1 ELMLSPV
8 LMELEE
14 AKRHQGEILRQCAAL
29 FDENRLTVKIA
40 RTFALADAAAAQQF
54 LEQSHPAGKIV
65 LAL

>member
-1 ELMLSPV
+1 
-8 LMELEE
+8 

-54 LEQSHPAGKIV
+54 LEQNHPAGKIA